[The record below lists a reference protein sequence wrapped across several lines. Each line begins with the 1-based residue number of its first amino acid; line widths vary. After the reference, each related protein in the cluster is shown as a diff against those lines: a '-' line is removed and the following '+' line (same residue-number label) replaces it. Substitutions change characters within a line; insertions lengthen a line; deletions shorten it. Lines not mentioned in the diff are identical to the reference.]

1 MWKPW
6 ISSLILILISLFR
19 FRINS
24 CGNGAHEHV
33 NFEFSLS
40 RFFTFFQNKKRK
52 FTWIS
57 IFNIS
62 NSLYSSIRDTS
73 RFWICDLF
81 YGFYYAI
88 TIYLLLMILIW
99 FITVI
104 YHTPSCFEVFLAF
117 VVRNCLGFG
126 YTI

>member
-24 CGNGAHEHV
+24 CGNGVLEHV

-40 RFFTFFQNKKRK
+40 RLFTFFQNKKRK

-104 YHTPSCFEVFLAF
+104 YHTP
-117 VVRNCLGFG
+117 
-126 YTI
+126 